1 MSSKGGGGA
10 TEPSVGGALGMVVT
24 VGAERGM
31 RGGGWRGMEEDA
43 GLAVE
48 AAGRAAVGPAVAT
61 ELGVSLKPAPFHR

>member
-1 MSSKGGGGA
+1 
-10 TEPSVGGALGMVVT
+10 MVVT

-48 AAGRAAVGPAVAT
+48 AAGRASVGTAVAT
-61 ELGVSLKPAPFHR
+61 SFPLSLKLAPFHLKIFVFEL